1 MSSATSLVRM
11 VKACNLADRK
21 MHGKGTCPI
30 CLRVALLARL
40 RSETREKCFRLQTQQ
55 GQVSPEHV
63 LTSVWSQLKTLSLC
77 PVRTHQACVFL
88 EDELLEHLF
97 NGEGDNALLQLQ
109 VDLSHLLVAT
119 IYQVVEAVDEVYH
132 LKGRWIKGDNH
143 NPSRDLEF
151 RQERSDFWRTCVRY
165 NVSACWKCLQEL
177 SIFFSKS
184 SLTFAYLSHRAL

>member
-1 MSSATSLVRM
+1 M
-11 VKACNLADRK
+11 VKACNLAKRK

-132 LKGRWIKGDNH
+132 LKGRWIKGSH
-143 NPSRDLEF
+143 PAPIV
-151 RQERSDFWRTCVRY
+151 Q
-165 NVSACWKCLQEL
+165 
-177 SIFFSKS
+177 FF
-184 SLTFAYLSHRAL
+184 